1 MEGSN
6 KKDSKRN
13 KKLADAKRTFA
24 DSDTLNFDKLG
35 NSLLRMSKEG
45 KSKNRIRKSQQTFKL
60 ETSTGEPQ
68 HCTKYK
74 DNNNIF

>member
-13 KKLADAKRTFA
+13 NKLADAKRTFA

-35 NSLLRMSKEG
+35 NYLLRMSKEG
-45 KSKNRIRKSQQTFKL
+45 KSKNRSEERIRKSLQTRNL
-60 ETSTGEPQ
+60 DWSTSTLYE
-68 HCTKYK
+68 K
-74 DNNNIF
+74 